1 MALKGNRIKEL
12 LQRGV
17 EEIIPPTE
25 DFGKVLSGKKKL
37 TVYLGIDPTASNLH
51 LGHSVNLLKLKKFQ
65 ELGHKTIL
73 LIGDFT
79 ARIGDP
85 SGKTS
90 QRSPLTVKQVK
101 DNLKAYKKQA
111 GKILDFKKVE
121 IRFNSEWL
129 LRLRFEDVLYIASA
143 FTVNRMLQRDMFQER
158 LKSGNP
164 IGLDEFLY
172 PIMQGYDSVALKT
185 DVEIGGSD
193 QLFNMLVGRD
203 LVKKH
208 LGKEKYVLTT
218 KLLVT
223 SEGGAKMSKSEGVV
237 VALNDTPNDMYAK
250 VMAFSDNATRDCF
263 ELCTEISMGEVGGI
277 MKLSPRE
284 AKARL
289 AREIVAMYH
298 GKTAALEAEKEFN
311 RVFKE
316 HQPPSEIPMSVLSVG
331 GATST
336 TRVLVE
342 IGISASKTKA
352 RILEEQGGVHIQEP
366 GSKEWKTAGKSIDVR
381 DGMVIRVGKRIF
393 KRIKIKKGSR

>member
-1 MALKGNRIKEL
+1 MAPKGNRIKEL

-90 QRSPLTVKQVK
+90 QRSPLTAKQVK

-223 SEGGAKMSKSEGVV
+223 SESGAKMSKSEGVV
-237 VALNDTPNDMYAK
+237 VALNDASNDMYAK
-250 VMAFSDNATRDCF
+250 VMAFSDSATRDCF
-263 ELCTEISMGEVGGI
+263 ELCTEIPMGEVDGI

-298 GKTAALEAEKEFN
+298 SRAAAQEVEREFKK
-311 RVFKE
+311 VFSE
-316 HQPPSEIPMSVLSVG
+316 GELPSDIPTKKINKKKINILDLLTG
-331 GATST
+331 TG
-336 TRVLVE
+336 LVE
-342 IGISASKTKA
+342 SKSEA
-352 RILEEQGGVHIQEP
+352 RRVVEQGGVKIDGRVVNDYEE
-366 GSKEWKTAGKSIDVR
+366 KIDVKS
-381 DGMVIRVGKRIF
+381 GMVVQVGKRRF
-393 KRIKIKKGSR
+393 VKLK

>member
-1 MALKGNRIKEL
+1 MAPKGNRIKEL

-90 QRSPLTVKQVK
+90 QRSPLTAKQVK

-223 SEGGAKMSKSEGVV
+223 SESGAKMSKSEGVV
-237 VALNDTPNDMYAK
+237 VALNDASNDMYAK
-250 VMAFSDNATRDCF
+250 VMAFSDSATRDCF
-263 ELCTEISMGEVGGI
+263 ELCTEIPMGEVDGI

-298 GKTAALEAEKEFN
+298 GKIAAGETEKEFE
-311 RVFKE
+311 RVFSQ
-316 HQPPSEIPMSVLSVG
+316 HRVPSSIPVKKINKKTINIVDL
-331 GATST
+331 
-336 TRVLVE
+336 LVE
-342 IGISASKTKA
+342 TGLAASRGEA
-352 RILEEQGGVHIQEP
+352 RRLVEQGGV
-366 GSKEWKTAGKSIDVR
+366 KVDGKMESDWSDEITVKS
-381 DGMVIRVGKRIF
+381 GMVIQVGKRRF
-393 KRIKIKKGSR
+393 VRLG

>member
-1 MALKGNRIKEL
+1 MAPKGNRIKEL

-90 QRSPLTVKQVK
+90 QRSPLTAKQVK

-223 SEGGAKMSKSEGVV
+223 SESGAKMSKSEGSV
-237 VALNDTPNDMYAK
+237 VALNDTANDMYAK
-250 VMAFSDNATRDCF
+250 VMAFSDSATRDCF
-263 ELCTEISMGEVGGI
+263 ELCTEIPMGEVDGI

-298 GKTAALEAEKEFN
+298 SRAAAQEVEREFKK
-311 RVFKE
+311 VFSE
-316 HQPPSEIPMSVLSVG
+316 GELPSDIPTKKINKKKINILDLLTG
-331 GATST
+331 TG
-336 TRVLVE
+336 LVE
-342 IGISASKTKA
+342 SKSEA
-352 RILEEQGGVHIQEP
+352 RRVVEQGGVKIDGRVVNDYEE
-366 GSKEWKTAGKSIDVR
+366 KIDVKS
-381 DGMVIRVGKRIF
+381 GMVVQVGKRRF
-393 KRIKIKKGSR
+393 VKLK

>member
-1 MALKGNRIKEL
+1 MAPKGNQIKEL

-65 ELGHKTIL
+65 ELGHKTIF

-90 QRSPLTVKQVK
+90 QRSPLTAKQVK

-223 SEGGAKMSKSEGVV
+223 SESGAKMSKSEGVV

-250 VMAFSDNATRDCF
+250 VMAFSDSATRDCF
-263 ELCTEISMGEVGGI
+263 ELCTEIRMGEVGGI

-298 GKTAALEAEKEFN
+298 GKTAAQEAEREFEK
-311 RVFKE
+311 VFSE
-316 HQPPSEIPMSVLSVG
+316 HELPSHIPTKKINKKKINILDLLAETG
-331 GATST
+331 
-336 TRVLVE
+336 LVE
-342 IGISASKTKA
+342 SKSAS
-352 RILEEQGGVHIQEP
+352 RRMVEQGGV
-366 GSKEWKTAGKSIDVR
+366 KIDGRVV
-381 DGMVIRVGKRIF
+381 DDWGAEVTPKNGMVVQVGKRRF
-393 KRIKIKKGSR
+393 IKIK

>member
-1 MALKGNRIKEL
+1 MAPKGNRIKEL

-65 ELGHKTIL
+65 ELGHKTML

-90 QRSPLTVKQVK
+90 QRSPLTAKQVK
-101 DNLKAYKKQA
+101 ENLKAYKKQA

-223 SEGGAKMSKSEGVV
+223 SESGSKMSKSEGIV
-237 VALNDTPNDMYAK
+237 VALNDASKDMYAK
-250 VMAFSDNATRDCF
+250 VMAFSDSATRDCF
-263 ELCTEISMGEVGGI
+263 ELCTEIPMGEVDGI

-298 GKTAALEAEKEFN
+298 SRAAAQEVEREFKK
-311 RVFKE
+311 VFSE
-316 HQPPSEIPMSVLSVG
+316 GELPSDIPTKKINKKKINILDLLTETG
-331 GATST
+331 
-336 TRVLVE
+336 LVE
-342 IGISASKTKA
+342 SKGAS
-352 RILEEQGGVHIQEP
+352 RRMVEQGGVKIDGRVVNDYEE
-366 GSKEWKTAGKSIDVR
+366 KIDVKS
-381 DGMVIRVGKRIF
+381 GMVVQVGKRRF
-393 KRIKIKKGSR
+393 VKLK